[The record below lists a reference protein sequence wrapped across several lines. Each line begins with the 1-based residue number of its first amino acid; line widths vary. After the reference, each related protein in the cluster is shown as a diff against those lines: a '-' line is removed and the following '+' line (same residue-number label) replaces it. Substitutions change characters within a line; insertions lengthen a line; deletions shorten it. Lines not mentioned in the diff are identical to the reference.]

1 MEFHTVILDQRVHL
15 AAICV
20 QGGLQV
26 RLLGQTDT
34 EAVLY
39 NKAGTQTVSQIWV
52 GMQAGLHYQVAP
64 SSAVGQDQDR
74 WLCSFIGRAS

>member
-1 MEFHTVILDQRVHL
+1 MILDQRVHL

-20 QGGLQV
+20 QGELQV

-74 WLCSFIGRAS
+74 WLCSFIGRVS